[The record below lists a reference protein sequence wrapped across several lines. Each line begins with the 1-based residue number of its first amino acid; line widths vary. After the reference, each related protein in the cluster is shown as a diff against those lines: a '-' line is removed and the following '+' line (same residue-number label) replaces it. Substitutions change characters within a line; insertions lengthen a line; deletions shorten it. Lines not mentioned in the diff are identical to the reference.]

1 MAYTSFIQ
9 QKTITTK
16 TYDISSNVPIY
27 SIDYEK
33 IRKIFIDLGLNWNNG
48 DKILF
53 LNNNYNQ
60 NGIKF
65 IYIESENK
73 EYMRFFINPCVN
85 NIIIGTNDLGSLNKR
100 YPRNEIFNF
109 GYGGAQINKKY
120 PYDINIQYVKT
131 KNSIIFGLYDTFLGK
146 SLTNQDHTNF
156 HLKNFNFVIT
166 NFKNINTNQIKKG
179 FLFTND
185 TIHAQQGTSGDYM
198 IPEEQRQYVF
208 LEDEENL
215 ISIPTQNSN
224 SNIIGSNKLCSLVP
238 FSFLNPNDNNFYI
251 AEDVYLNTPYIPNY
265 SGFSD
270 IITTDNNKYLSLAIP
285 GFNNNKKDEAQY
297 KNFMKFY
304 IDITTAETA

>member
-33 IRKIFIDLGLNWNNG
+33 IRKIFIELNLNWNNG

-53 LNNNYNQ
+53 LNNNHNQ

-65 IYIESENK
+65 IYTESGNNNSAQL
-73 EYMRFFINPCVN
+73 FINPCVD
-85 NIIIGTNDLGSLNKR
+85 NIIIGTNDLGSYNKR

-109 GYGGAQINKKY
+109 GTVNKKL
-120 PYDINIQYVKT
+120 PWDINIQYIKT
-131 KNSIIFGLYDTFLGK
+131 KNSIIFGLYDTLLGQ
-146 SLTNQDHTNF
+146 SLLNPQYSNF
-156 HLKNFNFVIT
+156 HLKNFNFAIT

-179 FLFTND
+179 FLFTNN
-185 TIHAQQGTSGDYM
+185 TLHTNMGFSGDSIM
-198 IPEEQRQYVF
+198 PAEQRQYVF

-215 ISIPTQNSN
+215 ISIPTQNAN
-224 SNIIGSNKLCSLVP
+224 SNNIGSNKLCSLVP

-265 SGFSD
+265 SEFSD

-285 GFNNNKKDEAQY
+285 GFNYNKQDGAQY

>member
-9 QKTITTK
+9 QKTITKK
-16 TYDISSNVPIY
+16 TYDVSTNTPIY

-33 IRKIFIDLGLNWNNG
+33 IRKIFIDLGLNWNDG

-65 IYIESENK
+65 IYRESDNNR
-73 EYMRFFINPCVN
+73 YMIFSVNPCID
-85 NIIIGTNDLGSLNKR
+85 NIIIGTNDLGSYNKR
-100 YPRNEIFNF
+100 HPRNEIFYF
-109 GYGGAQINKKY
+109 DSEKKLLW
-120 PYDINIQYVKT
+120 DINIQYIKT
-131 KNSIIFGLYDTFLGK
+131 KNSIIFGLYDTFLGQ
-146 SLTNQDHTNF
+146 SLLNPQYSNF
-156 HLKNFNFVIT
+156 HLKNFNFAIT

-179 FLFTND
+179 FLFTNN
-185 TIHAQQGTSGDYM
+185 TLHTYMGSSGDAIM
-198 IPEEQRQYVF
+198 PKEQRQYVF
-208 LEDEENL
+208 LEDERDL

-224 SNIIGSNKLCSLVP
+224 SNSIGSNKLCSLVP

-265 SGFSD
+265 SQFSD
-270 IITTDNNKYLSLAIP
+270 IITTDNNRYLSLAIP
-285 GFNNNKKDEAQY
+285 GFNYNKKDDAQY

>member
-16 TYDISSNVPIY
+16 TYDISSNAPIY

-33 IRKIFIDLGLNWNNG
+33 IRKIFIDLGLNWNDE

-65 IYIESENK
+65 IYR
-73 EYMRFFINPCVN
+73 EYSRYTYFYINPCIN
-85 NIIIGTNDLGSLNKR
+85 SIIIGTNDSGSYDKR
-100 YPRNEIFNF
+100 YYRNEIFYFNSE
-109 GYGGAQINKKY
+109 KSL
-120 PYDINIQYVKT
+120 PWDINIQYIKT
-131 KNSIIFGLYDTFLGK
+131 KNSIIFGLYDTFLGQ
-146 SLTNQDHTNF
+146 SILNPQYSNF
-156 HLKNFNFVIT
+156 HLKNFNFAIT

-185 TIHAQQGTSGDYM
+185 TIHTNGYSEYIA
-198 IPEEQRQYVF
+198 PAEQRQYVF
-208 LEDEENL
+208 LEDEKNL
-215 ISIPTQNSN
+215 ISIPTQNAN
-224 SNIIGSNKLCSLVP
+224 SNNIGSNKLCSLVP

-265 SGFSD
+265 SEFSD

-285 GFNNNKKDEAQY
+285 GFNYNKQDGAQY

>member
-33 IRKIFIDLGLNWNNG
+33 IRKIFIELNLNWNNG

-53 LNNNYNQ
+53 LNNNHNQ

-65 IYIESENK
+65 IYTESGDVAQL
-73 EYMRFFINPCVN
+73 FINPCVD
-85 NIIIGTNDLGSLNKR
+85 NIIIGTNDLGSYNKR
-100 YPRNEIFNF
+100 HPRNEIFNF
-109 GYGGAQINKKY
+109 GTVNKKL
-120 PYDINIQYVKT
+120 PWDINIQYIKT
-131 KNSIIFGLYDTFLGK
+131 KNSIIFGLYDTFLGQ
-146 SLTNQDHTNF
+146 SVPNSQYHNF
-156 HLKNFNFVIT
+156 HLKNFNFAIT

-179 FLFTND
+179 FLFTNN
-185 TIHAQQGTSGDYM
+185 TLHTTLGYTGDIIM
-198 IPEEQRQYVF
+198 PAEQRQYVF

-215 ISIPTQNSN
+215 ISILTQNAN
-224 SNIIGSNKLCSLVP
+224 SNNIGSNKLCSLVP

-265 SGFSD
+265 SEFSD

-285 GFNNNKKDEAQY
+285 GFNYNKKDDIQY

>member
-33 IRKIFIDLGLNWNNG
+33 IRKVFIDLGLNWNNG

-65 IYIESENK
+65 IYRENGDT
-73 EYMRFFINPCVN
+73 MSFFINPCIDS
-85 NIIIGTNDLGSLNKR
+85 IIIGTNDLGSYNKR
-100 YPRNEIFNF
+100 HPRNEIFNF
-109 GYGGAQINKKY
+109 GQVNKKL
-120 PYDINIQYVKT
+120 PWDINIQYIKT
-131 KNSIIFGLYDTFLGK
+131 KNSIIFGLYDTFLGQ
-146 SLTNQDHTNF
+146 SVYNQYLNF
-156 HLKNFNFVIT
+156 HLKNFNFAIT

-179 FLFTND
+179 FLFTNN
-185 TIHAQQGTSGDYM
+185 TLHTQQGYNGDSIM
-198 IPEEQRQYVF
+198 PEEQRQYVF
-208 LEDEENL
+208 LEDEKNL

-265 SGFSD
+265 SEFSD

-285 GFNNNKKDEAQY
+285 GFNYNKKDEAKY

>member
-16 TYDISSNVPIY
+16 TYDISSNAPIY

-33 IRKIFIDLGLNWNNG
+33 IRKIFIELNLNWNNE

-53 LNNNYNQ
+53 LNNNHNQ

-65 IYIESENK
+65 IYTKYGN
-73 EYMRFFINPCVN
+73 YVRFFINPCVDN
-85 NIIIGTNDLGSLNKR
+85 TIIGTNDLGSYDKR
-100 YPRNEIFNF
+100 HPRNEIFNF
-109 GYGGAQINKKY
+109 EVDKRL
-120 PYDINIQYVKT
+120 PWDINIQYIKT
-131 KNSIIFGLYDTFLGK
+131 KNSIIFGLYDTFLGQ
-146 SLTNQDHTNF
+146 SVLNNQYNNF
-156 HLKNFNFVIT
+156 HLKNFNFAIT

-179 FLFTND
+179 FLFTNN
-185 TIHAQQGTSGDYM
+185 TLHTNMGYNGDSIM
-198 IPEEQRQYVF
+198 PAEQRQYVF

-215 ISIPTQNSN
+215 ISIPTQNAN
-224 SNIIGSNKLCSLVP
+224 SNNIGSNKLCSLVP

-251 AEDVYLNTPYIPNY
+251 VEDVYLNTPYIPNY
-265 SGFSD
+265 SEFSD

-285 GFNNNKKDEAQY
+285 GFNYNKKDDAQY

>member
-1 MAYTSFIQ
+1 MAYTSFVQ

-16 TYDISSNVPIY
+16 TYDISTNVPIY

-33 IRKIFIDLGLNWNNG
+33 IRKIFIELNLNWNNG

-53 LNNNYNQ
+53 LNSNHNQ

-65 IYIESENK
+65 IYTESGDSAQL
-73 EYMRFFINPCVN
+73 FINPCVD
-85 NIIIGTNDLGSLNKR
+85 NIIIGTNDLGSFNKR
-100 YPRNEIFNF
+100 HPRNEIFNF
-109 GYGGAQINKKY
+109 GLVDKRH
-120 PYDINIQYVKT
+120 PWDINIQYIKT
-131 KNSIIFGLYDTFLGK
+131 KNSIIFGLYDTFLGQ
-146 SLTNQDHTNF
+146 SVGNSQYYNF
-156 HLKNFNFVIT
+156 HLKNFNFAIT

-179 FLFTND
+179 FLFTNN
-185 TIHAQQGTSGDYM
+185 TLHTQQGYNGDSIM
-198 IPEEQRQYVF
+198 PAEQRQYVF

-265 SGFSD
+265 SEFSD

-285 GFNNNKKDEAQY
+285 GFNYNKKDEAQY

>member
-33 IRKIFIDLGLNWNNG
+33 IRKIFIELNLNWNNA

-53 LNNNYNQ
+53 LNNNHNQ

-65 IYIESENK
+65 IYIESGD
-73 EYMRFFINPCVN
+73 YAQLFINPCVD
-85 NIIIGTNDLGSLNKR
+85 NIIIGTNDLGSYNKR
-100 YPRNEIFNF
+100 HPRNEIFNF
-109 GYGGAQINKKY
+109 GPVNKKL
-120 PYDINIQYVKT
+120 PWNINIQYIKT
-131 KNSIIFGLYDTFLGK
+131 KNTIIFGLYDTFLGQ
-146 SLTNQDHTNF
+146 SILNPQYSNF
-156 HLKNFNFVIT
+156 HLKNFNFAIT
-166 NFKNINTNQIKKG
+166 NFKNINTNRIKKG
-179 FLFTND
+179 FLFTIN
-185 TIHAQQGTSGDYM
+185 TLHTTLGFSGDIIM
-198 IPEEQRQYVF
+198 PAEQRQYVF
-208 LEDEENL
+208 LEDEKNL
-215 ISIPTQNSN
+215 ISIPTQNAN
-224 SNIIGSNKLCSLVP
+224 SNNIGSNKLCSLVP

-265 SGFSD
+265 SQFSD

-285 GFNNNKKDEAQY
+285 GFNYNKQDGAQY

>member
-33 IRKIFIDLGLNWNNG
+33 IRKVFIDLGLNWNNG

-65 IYIESENK
+65 IYRENGDT
-73 EYMRFFINPCVN
+73 MSFFINPCIDS
-85 NIIIGTNDLGSLNKR
+85 IIIGTNDLGSYNKR

-109 GYGGAQINKKY
+109 GQVNKKL
-120 PYDINIQYVKT
+120 PWDINIQYIKT
-131 KNSIIFGLYDTFLGK
+131 KNSIIFGLYDTFLGQ
-146 SLTNQDHTNF
+146 SVYNQYLNF
-156 HLKNFNFVIT
+156 HLKNFNFAIT

-179 FLFTND
+179 FLFTNN
-185 TIHAQQGTSGDYM
+185 TLHTQQGYNGDSIM
-198 IPEEQRQYVF
+198 PEEQRQYVF
-208 LEDEENL
+208 LEDEKNL

-265 SGFSD
+265 SEFSD

-285 GFNNNKKDEAQY
+285 GFNYNKKDEAKY

>member
-9 QKTITTK
+9 QKTITKK
-16 TYDISSNVPIY
+16 TYDISSNTPMY

-33 IRKIFIDLGLNWNNG
+33 IRKIFIDLGLNWNDE

-65 IYIESENK
+65 IYR
-73 EYMRFFINPCVN
+73 EYSRYTYFYINPCIN
-85 NIIIGTNDLGSLNKR
+85 SIIIGTNDSGSYDKR
-100 YPRNEIFNF
+100 YYRNEIFYFNSE
-109 GYGGAQINKKY
+109 KSL
-120 PYDINIQYVKT
+120 PWDINIQYIKT
-131 KNSIIFGLYDTFLGK
+131 KNSIIFGLYDTFLGQ
-146 SLTNQDHTNF
+146 SALNSQYSNF
-156 HLKNFNFVIT
+156 HLKNFNFAIT

-185 TIHAQQGTSGDYM
+185 TIHINGYSENIA
-198 IPEEQRQYVF
+198 PAEQRQYVF
-208 LEDEENL
+208 LEDEKNL

-265 SGFSD
+265 SEFSD

-285 GFNNNKKDEAQY
+285 GFNYNKKDDAQY

-304 IDITTAETA
+304 IDITTAEIA

>member
-9 QKTITTK
+9 QKTITKK
-16 TYDISSNVPIY
+16 TYNVSTNTPIY

-33 IRKIFIDLGLNWNNG
+33 IKKIFIDLGLNWNNE

-65 IYIESENK
+65 IYREDSYND
-73 EYMRFFINPCVN
+73 MHFFINPCIDS
-85 NIIIGTNDLGSLNKR
+85 IIIGTNDLGSYGKN

-109 GYGGAQINKKY
+109 GSVDKKL
-120 PYDINIQYVKT
+120 PWDINIQYIKT
-131 KNSIIFGLYDTFLGK
+131 KNSIIFGLYDTFLGQ
-146 SLTNQDHTNF
+146 SILNPQYSNF
-156 HLKNFNFVIT
+156 HLKNFNFAIT

-185 TIHAQQGTSGDYM
+185 TIHINSYSENIA
-198 IPEEQRQYVF
+198 PAEQRQYVF
-208 LEDEENL
+208 LEDEKNL
-215 ISIPTQNSN
+215 ISIPTQNAN
-224 SNIIGSNKLCSLVP
+224 SNNIGSNKLCSLVP

-265 SGFSD
+265 SEFSD

-285 GFNNNKKDEAQY
+285 GFNYNKQDGAQY

-304 IDITTAETA
+304 IEITTAETA

>member
-16 TYDISSNVPIY
+16 TYDISSNAPIY
-27 SIDYEK
+27 SIDYGK
-33 IRKIFIDLGLNWNNG
+33 IRKIFIDLGLSWNDG

-65 IYIESENK
+65 MYYEDKSYHI
-73 EYMRFFINPCVN
+73 MRFIINPCID
-85 NIIIGTNDLGSLNKR
+85 NIIIGTNDLGSSGKR

-109 GYGGAQINKKY
+109 GTVNKKL
-120 PYDINIQYVKT
+120 PWDINIQYIKT
-131 KNSIIFGLYDTFLGK
+131 KNSIIFGLYDTFLGQ
-146 SLTNQDHTNF
+146 SLLNNQYYNF

-185 TIHAQQGTSGDYM
+185 TLHTQQETSGDTIM
-198 IPEEQRQYVF
+198 PNEQRQYVF
-208 LEDEENL
+208 LEDEKNL

-265 SGFSD
+265 SEFSD

-285 GFNNNKKDEAQY
+285 GFNYNKKDGAQY

>member
-16 TYDISSNVPIY
+16 TYDVSTNAPIY

-33 IRKIFIDLGLNWNNG
+33 IRKIFIDLGLNWNNE

-65 IYIESENK
+65 IYREDSYDN
-73 EYMRFFINPCVN
+73 MSFFINPCIDS
-85 NIIIGTNDLGSLNKR
+85 IIIGTNDSGSYGKR

-109 GYGGAQINKKY
+109 GTVDKKL
-120 PYDINIQYVKT
+120 PWDINIQYIKT
-131 KNSIIFGLYDTFLGK
+131 KNSIIFGLYDTLLGQ
-146 SLTNQDHTNF
+146 SLLNPQYSNF
-156 HLKNFNFVIT
+156 HLKNFNFAIT

-185 TIHAQQGTSGDYM
+185 TIHINSYSESIA
-198 IPEEQRQYVF
+198 PAEQRQYVF
-208 LEDEENL
+208 LEDEKNL
-215 ISIPTQNSN
+215 ISIPTQNAN
-224 SNIIGSNKLCSLVP
+224 SNNIGSNKLCSLVP

-251 AEDVYLNTPYIPNY
+251 VEDVYLNTPYIPNY
-265 SGFSD
+265 SQFSD

-285 GFNNNKKDEAQY
+285 GFNYNKKDGDQY